1 MIQLGRS
8 PEDEEDEEDEEEED
22 EGVGS
27 DESEEHVSLDTDN
40 DGLPSILLDKQPPSV
55 WSCVQSLTLKYV
67 AQKFGFPVDLMR
79 ITVSS
84 YRDKIRALSFY
95 TNYYPIERC
104 MSDDQIDVVLDE
116 IDVKKRERL
125 WWAGTADSWSK
136 VPKPSPWC
144 CCDGRCLCSDRY
156 VV

>member
-8 PEDEEDEEDEEEED
+8 PENEEDEEEED

-95 TNYYPIERC
+95 TNYY
-104 MSDDQIDVVLDE
+104 QIDMVLDE

-136 VPKPSPWC
+136 VPKPPPWC
-144 CCDGRCLCSDRY
+144 CCNGRCL
-156 VV
+156 